1 MKPSVNKILTK
12 LSKNKVELANVNQ
25 LSSLVQQ
32 SRSDEAE
39 MVNGF
44 LDAKESSKRGIKA
57 AEKHIRNLKEVND
70 LINDVESAAKEL
82 GVDASNIKEWKKAKD
97 FLNGNPINA
106 TEKMISKMKSLL

>member
-1 MKPSVNKILTK
+1 MKPDVQKILTK
-12 LSKNKVELANVNQ
+12 LSENKVELANVNQ

-39 MVNGF
+39 MVYGF

-82 GVDASNIKEWKKAKD
+82 GVDAINIKELKKAKD

-106 TEKMISKMKSLL
+106 TEIMISKMKSLL